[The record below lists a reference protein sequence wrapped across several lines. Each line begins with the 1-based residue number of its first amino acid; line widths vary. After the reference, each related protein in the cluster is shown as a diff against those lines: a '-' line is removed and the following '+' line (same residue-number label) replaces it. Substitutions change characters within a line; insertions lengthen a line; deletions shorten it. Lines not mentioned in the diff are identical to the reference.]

1 MTTDLIK
8 IPFSFCNDLDIP
20 KIPQDV
26 DPESIREQL
35 YNAGIEYLE
44 LVGVPG
50 GDKVLFVE
58 DDAEFLM
65 DFYYQLD
72 EILNTDDFLEHIAYL
87 NGTDFIISAHRADSQ
102 LRVAITRQ
110 PHSDLRFLSSTEV
123 EVSLSQY
130 VNAWRRLAHA
140 LVAAAG
146 KVSAVK
152 PESQGET
159 PAD

>member
-58 DDAEFLM
+58 DDAEFLV
-65 DFYYQLD
+65 DFYY
-72 EILNTDDFLEHIAYL
+72 
-87 NGTDFIISAHRADSQ
+87 
-102 LRVAITRQ
+102 
-110 PHSDLRFLSSTEV
+110 
-123 EVSLSQY
+123 
-130 VNAWRRLAHA
+130 
-140 LVAAAG
+140 
-146 KVSAVK
+146 
-152 PESQGET
+152 
-159 PAD
+159 

>member
-8 IPFSFCNDLDIP
+8 IPFSFCDDLDIP
-20 KIPQDV
+20 KIPQHV

-35 YNAGIEYLE
+35 SHAGIEYLE

-50 GDKVLFVE
+50 GDKVLFVK

-65 DFYYQLD
+65 DFYYQLE
-72 EILNTDDFLEHIAYL
+72 EILDTDEFLEHIAYL
-87 NGTDFIISAHRADSQ
+87 NGTDFIISAHCADSQ

-110 PHSDLRFLSSTEV
+110 PHRDLRLLSTTEV

-152 PESQGET
+152 PESQGEIST
-159 PAD
+159 D